1 MTDKGRQFVNTVLR
15 LLITIKML
23 KKFINFI
30 TFIDQPIKKKFILF
44 SLGVLF
50 WFVVMF
56 VISIATYIDI
66 NNKTGSIV
74 NKFIPQDRTA
84 QKITGKLQE
93 LSIDATEIINISDI
107 KDLEQKINLS
117 MARISDIRAFIS
129 AITNGGQVHDINR
142 DNNETIESFPVIPL
156 KEYREA
162 GKYSDALSPL
172 IDSMEEKLKQIA
184 DLKLNIL
191 SNRIQDSSQLVS
203 KISGFKQL
211 LHEASSLSQDY
222 SVKIAKL
229 YTSNSQ
235 KVGDVTKLAFYILAG
250 VLLMATTLLIVF
262 TISISKAIIK
272 PVKSITSQIRS
283 LWEGEVD
290 LTQRID
296 ISSKDEMGILSKD
309 FNILMEEIHDL
320 STFKKIIEEDNNL
333 EDVYFRLGKSFSEK
347 IGLNEFIIY
356 EVSTMQNKMKPVY
369 PIILNEKDIL
379 CSEEILHNSDLC
391 KVKKTG
397 RIISSIEYPDICKQ
411 FKHVPGK
418 VHVCVPIII
427 GGKAEG
433 VVQFLFDKKNNNI
446 NRKDKRMFKAEQY
459 IKEALSVIEA
469 KRLMNT
475 LQESALKD
483 SLTGLY
489 NRRFLQ
495 EYTETLIAGVIRRQK
510 NVGLMMC
517 DLDFFKQVNDL
528 YGHNVGDSV
537 LKETC
542 EIIKKCVRTSD
553 LVIRFGGEEFLVLM
567 LDINGGE
574 TSKIADKI
582 RETIEKTKIKVSDG
596 IIKKTISIGI
606 SEFPIDTE
614 SFWQAI
620 KFADVALYKA
630 KDTGRNKVVRFT
642 VDMWTEKQF

>member
-1 MTDKGRQFVNTVLR
+1 
-15 LLITIKML
+15 ML
-23 KKFINFI
+23 KRFINFI
-30 TFIDQPIKKKFILF
+30 TFIDQPIKKKFMLF

-66 NNKTGSIV
+66 NNKTSNIV
-74 NKFIPQDRTA
+74 STFIPQDRVS

-93 LSIDATEIINISDI
+93 LNTDATEIIIISDM
-107 KDLEQKINLS
+107 KNLKQKIDLS
-117 MARISDIRAFIS
+117 MTRISDIRAFIS
-129 AITNGGQVHDINR
+129 ALSNGGQVRDINR
-142 DNNETIESFPVIPL
+142 DSNETIESFSVIPL
-156 KEYREA
+156 KGYREA
-162 GKYSDALSPL
+162 GKYSDTLLPL
-172 IDSMEEKLKQIA
+172 IAGMEVTLKQVA
-184 DLKLNIL
+184 DLKQNIL
-191 SNRIQDSSQLVS
+191 SNKIQDNSRLVT
-203 KISGFKQL
+203 KISEFKQL
-211 LHEASSLSQDY
+211 LHEANSLSQDY
-222 SVKIAKL
+222 SGKIAKL
-229 YTSNSQ
+229 YTANSQ
-235 KVGDVTKLAFYILAG
+235 KIRDVTNLAFYVLAG

-262 TISISKAIIK
+262 TISISNAIIK
-272 PVKSITSQIRS
+272 PVKSITRQIRS

-296 ISSKDEMGILSKD
+296 ISSKDEMGILSED

-347 IGLNEFIIY
+347 IGLDEFIIY
-356 EVSTMQNKMKPVY
+356 EVSSSLNKMKPVY
-369 PIILNEKDIL
+369 PIVLNDKDIL
-379 CSEEILHNSDLC
+379 CSEEILHNCDLC

-411 FKHVPGK
+411 FKHSPEK
-418 VHVCVPIII
+418 VHVCIPMII

-495 EYTETLIAGVIRRQK
+495 EYTGTLIAGVLRRQK
-510 NVGLMMC
+510 NVGLIMC
-517 DLDFFKQVNDL
+517 DIDFFKQVNDL
-528 YGHNVGDSV
+528 YGHNVGDDV
-537 LKETC
+537 LIETC
-542 EIIKKCVRTSD
+542 EIIKKCIRSSD

-582 RETIEKTKIKVSDG
+582 RETVEKTKIKVSDG

-642 VDMWTEKQF
+642 ADMWTEIEF